1 MCFNHY
7 IGVIIAL
14 FDPLF
19 ERIVYLTNSLVDEGR
34 KEKLVTL
41 MAANIYTARART
53 RDHMTTHPIEPF
65 HLYSRIGTLYF
76 RHQLISRGSSNC
88 WRLA

>member
-19 ERIVYLTNSLVDEGR
+19 ERIVYLTNSLVDTQHV
-34 KEKLVTL
+34 LC
-41 MAANIYTARART
+41 T
-53 RDHMTTHPIEPF
+53 RDHMTTDPIEPF
-65 HLYSRIGTLYF
+65 HLYKLNLSNYVENWLF
-76 RHQLISRGSSNC
+76 NIS
-88 WRLA
+88 